1 MCVCVCVRAGRAVC
15 ADGGGH
21 RRGSVSAQGSSGLS
35 GGGSVYECP
44 PRALP
49 GAGDVCGSFLRD
61 ARDSD
66 RHGSPV
72 FLTLCRRRF
81 RIRSGSW

>member
-1 MCVCVCVRAGRAVC
+1 MCVCVRAGRAVC

-66 RHGSPV
+66 RRGSPV